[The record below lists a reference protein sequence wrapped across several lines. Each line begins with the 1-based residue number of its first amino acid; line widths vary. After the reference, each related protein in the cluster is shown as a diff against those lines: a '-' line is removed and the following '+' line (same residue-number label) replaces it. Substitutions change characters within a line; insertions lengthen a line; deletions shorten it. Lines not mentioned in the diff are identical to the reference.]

1 MSTPSQYS
9 DSLGADVLSIAL
21 IGPDE
26 RRRKMASAAL
36 ATYQGGVVREF
47 SAYPPSL
54 DEIPKLMEQH
64 YDVILIELD
73 SDPEYA
79 LELVEAIC
87 ATGSSTVMVHTG
99 YTDSEMLVRCM
110 RAGAR
115 EFFTLPFEPAAMV
128 EALIRASVR
137 RPATRLTKKAIGRL
151 FVFLGAKG
159 GNGVTTLASNFA
171 VALAQETGQSTV
183 LIDLDLPLGDVA
195 LDLGIAAPY
204 STVTA
209 LQDPARLDSNFL
221 SKLLI
226 KHSSGLLVLASPGE
240 FAKIH
245 ASTEAIDRLLAVAR
259 QDFHH
264 VVVDAGARID
274 PTEIAIF
281 DSAAT
286 VYLVTEV
293 SISAL
298 RNSNR
303 LISEFFKAGSPNL
316 EVVLN
321 RYSPR
326 SMEIDEEH
334 IVKALK
340 RPVKWRVPNDWA
352 AARRAQ
358 NTATPLALGTSPIS
372 RLLHQ
377 MARAAV
383 GMDEA
388 EPKAKKGFSLF
399 GG

>member
-1 MSTPSQYS
+1 MSTTSQYS

-21 IGPDE
+21 IGPDDK
-26 RRRKMASAAL
+26 RRKAAAAAL
-36 ATYQGGVVREF
+36 CSYQGGVVREF
-47 SAYPPSL
+47 PAYPASL
-54 DEIPKLMEQH
+54 DEVPKLMEQH
-64 YDVILIELD
+64 YDVIVIELD
-73 SDPEYA
+73 SNPEFA
-79 LELVEAIC
+79 LDLVEAIC
-87 ATGSSTVMVHTG
+87 ANGSPTVMVHTSQV
-99 YTDSEMLVRCM
+99 DSDMLMRCM

-115 EFFTLPFEPAAMV
+115 EFFTLPFDNSAVA

-137 RPATRLTKKAIGRL
+137 RPIGRLTKKAIGRL

-171 VALAQETGQSTV
+171 VALAQETEQSTL

-195 LDLGIAAPY
+195 LDLGISAPY

-226 KHSSGLLVLASPGE
+226 KHSSGLQVLASPGE

-245 ASTEAIDRLLAVAR
+245 ASTDAIDRLLAVAR

-303 LISEFFKAGSPNL
+303 LISEFFKAGAPNL

-352 AARRAQ
+352 AARKAQ
-358 NTATPLALGTSPIS
+358 NSATPLALGTSPIS
-372 RLLHQ
+372 KLLHQ

-383 GMDEA
+383 GMDEPA
-388 EPKAKKGFSLF
+388 VKAKKPFSLF
-399 GG
+399 G